1 MTDVVELGSS
11 DELPDLLPARMLNE
25 FVYCQRLFY
34 LEWVD
39 HRWADNEDTA
49 QGRFTHRRVDQ
60 TGPPLPPPAEMES
73 FLQAHSVQIENAEL
87 GLVAIIDRVDHSD
100 GTASPVDI
108 KKGSPT
114 PDDQAWPADE
124 MQLLVQAVL
133 LREAGYRV
141 ELGALYY
148 AAANKRIEVRI
159 PDDAVDRV
167 RSAALEAREIAAR
180 PAPPLPLVDS
190 PKCPR
195 CSLSALC
202 LPDEVNA
209 ALDRSDRP
217 PRRITPRDPD
227 HRPVYVTEQ
236 GAFVGVKGGR
246 LIVKLKQVEL
256 ASVRLIDVSQLSVFG
271 HVQVST
277 EALTRLWSRGVPIL
291 WFSYGGWLNGW
302 SQGEMSRY
310 VELRRRQVIMQ
321 GTGGLEVGTVLVAAK
336 IRNSRTI
343 LMRNAKSTID
353 VNILASLKE
362 LERQALS
369 ATSRTSLMGYEGTA
383 ARLYFDRFT
392 TMVNTT
398 NINPALAAAFDTNGR
413 NRRPPRDP
421 INCLL
426 SFCYS
431 LLVKDLVAVCIGV
444 GLDPYIGVLHSTRF
458 GRPSLALDLQE
469 EFRPLIGDSVVLQVL
484 NNGEIGERDFVIRS
498 RGVML
503 TTEGRKAVISAYER
517 RLDTE
522 IRHPKF
528 GYKISY
534 RRVLDVQ
541 ARILAATII
550 GELPAYLPMTTR

>member
-1 MTDVVELGSS
+1 MTTVVNPGTS
-11 DELPDLLPARMLNE
+11 DALPDLLPARMLNE
-25 FVYCQRLFY
+25 FIYCQRLFY

-49 QGRFTHRRVDQ
+49 QGRFAHRRVDQ
-60 TGPPLPPPAEMES
+60 TGPALPPPAEMEL

-87 GLVAIIDRVDHSD
+87 GLVAVIDRVDHTD

-124 MQLLVQAVL
+124 MQLMVQAVL

-141 ELGALYY
+141 EVGALYY
-148 AAANKRIEVRI
+148 LAANKRVEVPI

-167 RSAALEAREIAAR
+167 RSAAIEARAVAAR
-180 PAPPLPLVDS
+180 PLPPLPLVDS

-195 CSLSALC
+195 CSLVGLC

-209 ALDRSDRP
+209 ALERSDHL
-217 PRRITPRDPD
+217 PRRIVPRDPD

-236 GAFVGVKGGR
+236 GAFVGIKGGR
-246 LIVKLKQVEL
+246 LVVKLKQVEL
-256 ASVRLIDVSQLSVFG
+256 ASIRLIDVSQLCVYG
-271 HVQVST
+271 HVQIST
-277 EALTRLWSRGVPIL
+277 EALSQLWTRGVPTL

-302 SQGEMSRY
+302 AQGEMSRY

-321 GTGGLEVGTVLVAAK
+321 SIGGMEIASALIAGK
-336 IRNSRTI
+336 IRNSRTL
-343 LMRNAKSTID
+343 LMRNAKSAAELKGI
-353 VNILASLKE
+353 ASLKE
-362 LERQALS
+362 LERS
-369 ATSRTSLMGYEGTA
+369 ARNATNRASLMGYEGAA
-383 ARLYFDRFT
+383 ARLYFEQFT
-392 TMVNTT
+392 TM
-398 NINPALAAAFDTNGR
+398 INVSNARLAAEFDANGR

-431 LLVKDLVAVCIGV
+431 LLVKDLVATCIGV

-469 EFRPLIGDSVVLQVL
+469 EFRPLIGDSVVIQVL
-484 NNGEIGERDFVIRS
+484 NNGEVREKDFVVRS

-503 TTEGRKAVISAYER
+503 N
-517 RLDTE
+517 
-522 IRHPKF
+522 
-528 GYKISY
+528 
-534 RRVLDVQ
+534 
-541 ARILAATII
+541 AT
-550 GELPAYLPMTTR
+550 

>member
-1 MTDVVELGSS
+1 MTTVVNPGTS
-11 DELPDLLPARMLNE
+11 DALPDLLPARMLNE
-25 FVYCQRLFY
+25 FIYCQRLFY

-49 QGRFTHRRVDQ
+49 QGRFAHRRVDQ
-60 TGPPLPPPAEMES
+60 TGPALPPPAEMEL

-87 GLVAIIDRVDHSD
+87 GLVAVIDRVDHTD

-124 MQLLVQAVL
+124 MQLMVQAVL

-141 ELGALYY
+141 EVGALYY
-148 AAANKRIEVRI
+148 LAANKRVEVPI

-167 RSAALEAREIAAR
+167 RSAAIEARAVAAR
-180 PAPPLPLVDS
+180 PLPPLPLVDS

-195 CSLSALC
+195 CSLVGLC

-209 ALDRSDRP
+209 ALERSDRL
-217 PRRITPRDPD
+217 PRRIVPRDPD

-236 GAFVGVKGGR
+236 GAFVGIKGGR
-246 LIVKLKQVEL
+246 LVVKLKQVEL
-256 ASVRLIDVSQLSVFG
+256 ASIRLIDVSQLCVYG
-271 HVQVST
+271 HVQIST
-277 EALTRLWSRGVPIL
+277 EALSRLWTRGVPTL

-302 SQGEMSRY
+302 AQGEMSRY

-321 GTGGLEVGTVLVAAK
+321 SIGGMEIASALIAGK
-336 IRNSRTI
+336 IRNSRTL
-343 LMRNAKSTID
+343 LMRNAKSAAELKAI
-353 VNILASLKE
+353 ASLKE
-362 LERQALS
+362 LERSART
-369 ATSRTSLMGYEGTA
+369 ATSRASLMGYEGAA
-383 ARLYFDRFT
+383 ARLYFEQFT
-392 TMVNTT
+392 TMIGASN
-398 NINPALAAAFDTNGR
+398 ARLAAEFDANGR

-431 LLVKDLVAVCIGV
+431 LLVKDLVATCIGV

-469 EFRPLIGDSVVLQVL
+469 EFRPLIGDSVVIQVL
-484 NNGEIGERDFVIRS
+484 NNGEVREKDFVVRS

-503 TTEGRKAVISAYER
+503 TTEGRRSVIAAYER

-534 RRVLDVQ
+534 RRVMDVQ

-550 GELPAYLPMTTR
+550 GELPSYIPMTTR

>member
-1 MTDVVELGSS
+1 MTVSVGGEAPDG
-11 DELPDLLPARMLNE
+11 LPALLPARMLNE

-39 HRWADNEDTA
+39 HRWADSEDTA
-49 QGRFTHRRVDQ
+49 QGRFAHRRVDQ
-60 TGPPLPPPAEMES
+60 DGPPLPPPAELES
-73 FLQAHSVQIENAEL
+73 FRQAHSVQIENAEL
-87 GLVAIIDRVDHSD
+87 GLVAVIDRVDHSN

-108 KKGSPT
+108 KKGSPG
-114 PDDQAWPADE
+114 PDDRAWPADE

-141 ELGALYY
+141 ESGLLYY
-148 AAANKRIEVRI
+148 VAANKRVEVLI
-159 PDDAVDRV
+159 PQDAVDQV
-167 RSAALEAREIAAR
+167 RNAAIAAR
-180 PAPPLPLVDS
+180 EVAARPNPPLPLIDS

-195 CSLSALC
+195 CSLSGLC

-209 ALDRSDRP
+209 ALERSHLQ
-217 PRRITPRDPD
+217 PRRIVPRDPD

-246 LIVKLKQVEL
+246 IVVKAKQVEL
-256 ASVRLIDVSQLSVFG
+256 AAIRLIDVSQLCVFG
-271 HVQVST
+271 HVQIST
-277 EALTRLWSRGVPIL
+277 EALTRLWARGVPIL

-321 GTGGLEVGTVLVAAK
+321 SVAGLEVATALIAGK
-336 IRNSRTI
+336 IRNSRTL
-343 LMRNAKSTID
+343 LMRNAKSMVD
-353 VNILASLKE
+353 VKVLASLKE

-369 ATSRTSLMGYEGTA
+369 ATSRPSLLGYEGTA
-383 ARLYFDRFT
+383 ARLYFERFT
-392 TMVNTT
+392 TMLSE
-398 NINPALAAAFDTNGR
+398 PGSSMGQMFDFNGR

-444 GLDPYIGVLHSTRF
+444 GLDPYVGVLHSTRF

-469 EFRPLIGDSVVLQVL
+469 EFRPLIADSVVLQVI
-484 NNGEIGERDFVIRS
+484 NNGEVQERDFVVRS

-503 TTEGRKAVISAYER
+503 TTEGRRAVIAAYER

-534 RRVLDVQ
+534 RRVMDVQ

>member
-1 MTDVVELGSS
+1 MSDIVETGSADS
-11 DELPDLLPARMLNE
+11 LPELLPARMLNE

-39 HRWADNEDTA
+39 HRWADNDDTA

-60 TGPPLPPPAEMES
+60 TGPPLPPPTETES
-73 FLQAHSVQIENAEL
+73 FLQAHSVQIENVEL
-87 GLVAIIDRVDHSD
+87 GLVAVIDRVDHSD

-114 PDDQAWPADE
+114 LDGRAWPADE
-124 MQLLVQAVL
+124 MQLLVQGVL

-141 ELGALYY
+141 ESGSLYY
-148 AAANKRIEVRI
+148 AAANKRIEVPI
-159 PDDAVDRV
+159 SDDALDRV
-167 RSAALEAREIAAR
+167 RSAAIEARTVAAR
-180 PAPPLPLVDS
+180 PTPPLPLVDS

-209 ALDRSDRP
+209 ALDRSNQE

-246 LIVKLKQVEL
+246 LIVKLSKVEL

-271 HVQVST
+271 HVQIST
-277 EALTRLWSRGVPIL
+277 EALTRLWGRGVPVL

-302 SQGEMSRY
+302 AQGEMSRY
-310 VELRRRQVIMQ
+310 VELRRRQVITQ
-321 GTGGLEVGTVLVAAK
+321 GIGGLEVGKALIAAK
-336 IRNSRTI
+336 IRNSRTM
-343 LMRNAKSTID
+343 LMRNAKSDPD
-353 VNILASLKE
+353 VKILTSLKD
-362 LERQALS
+362 LERLALN
-369 ATSRTSLMGYEGTA
+369 ATSRASLMGYEGTA
-383 ARLYFDRFT
+383 ARLYFDQFT
-392 TMVNTT
+392 TMVNNVT
-398 NINPALAAAFDTNGR
+398 AASGLAVTFDANGR

-444 GLDPYIGVLHSTRF
+444 GLDPYIGVLHSIRF

-484 NNGEIGERDFVIRS
+484 NNGEVSDRDFVIRS

-503 TTEGRKAVISAYER
+503 TTEGRKAVIAAYER

>member
-1 MTDVVELGSS
+1 MTTVV
-11 DELPDLLPARMLNE
+11 DPAQPDALPELLPARMLNE

-49 QGRFTHRRVDQ
+49 QGRFAHRRVDQ
-60 TGPPLPPPAEMES
+60 TGPALPPPAEMES

-87 GLVAIIDRVDHSD
+87 GLVAVIDRVDHSD
-100 GTASPVDI
+100 GTVSPVDI

-114 PDDQAWPADE
+114 PDGQAWPADE

-133 LREAGYRV
+133 LREAGYQV
-141 ELGALYY
+141 ESAALYY
-148 AAANKRIEVRI
+148 VAANRRVEVSI
-159 PDDAVDRV
+159 PADVMDRV
-167 RSAALEAREIAAR
+167 SSAAIEARQVAAR
-180 PAPPLPLVDS
+180 PSPPLPLVDS

-195 CSLSALC
+195 CSLAGLC

-209 ALDRSDRP
+209 ALERSDQM
-217 PRRITPRDPD
+217 PRRIVPRDPD
-227 HRPVYVTEQ
+227 HRPIYVTEQ
-236 GAFVGVKGGR
+236 GALVGIKGGR
-246 LIVKLKQVEL
+246 LVVKLKQVEL
-256 ASVRLIDVSQLSVFG
+256 ASVRLIDVSQLCVFG
-271 HVQVST
+271 HVQIST
-277 EALTRLWSRGVPIL
+277 EALSRLWARGVPTL

-302 SQGEMSRY
+302 AQGEMSRY
-310 VELRRRQVIMQ
+310 VELRRRQVINQ
-321 GTGGLEVGTVLVAAK
+321 GAVGIEIATLIIAGK
-336 IRNSRTI
+336 IRNSRTL
-343 LMRNAKSTID
+343 LMRNAKTTADSKVI
-353 VNILASLKE
+353 ASLKE
-362 LERQALS
+362 LEQRARS
-369 ATSRTSLMGYEGTA
+369 ASSRSSLLGYEGTA
-383 ARLYFDRFT
+383 ARLYFEQFS
-392 TMVNTT
+392 TMLNDKNAEVSR
-398 NINPALAAAFDTNGR
+398 LFDVNGR

-431 LLVKDLVAVCIGV
+431 LLVKDLVATCIGV

-469 EFRPLIGDSVVLQVL
+469 EFRPLIGDSVVIQVL
-484 NNGEIGERDFVIRS
+484 NNGEITAKDFVVRS

-503 TTEGRKAVISAYER
+503 TPEGRRTVIAAYER

-541 ARILAATII
+541 ARLLAATLI
-550 GELPAYLPMTTR
+550 GELSSYIPMTTR